1 MWMYLTMLM
10 SVSNILSNAHE
21 KGTEGHRKI
30 GGGGCDGRTIELWFW
45 CRNNAVAAEE
55 LWRW

>member
-1 MWMYLTMLM
+1 MYLTMFM

-30 GGGGCDGRTIELWFW
+30 GGGSYDGRTE
-45 CRNNAVAAEE
+45 
-55 LWRW
+55 